1 MQIKVSTTLIL
12 NCELG
17 LNKEMKMSLL
27 YLNKKIESLEKETRD
42 LKRQMKLREE
52 ESLMFLN
59 CFKLIYKRTKDEELK
74 RELASQI
81 EDLHIA
87 KKPQ

>member
-1 MQIKVSTTLIL
+1 MQ
-12 NCELG
+12 
-17 LNKEMKMSLL
+17 
-27 YLNKKIESLEKETRD
+27 
-42 LKRQMKLREE
+42 LREE
-52 ESLMFLN
+52 ESLIFLN

-74 RELASQI
+74 KELASQI